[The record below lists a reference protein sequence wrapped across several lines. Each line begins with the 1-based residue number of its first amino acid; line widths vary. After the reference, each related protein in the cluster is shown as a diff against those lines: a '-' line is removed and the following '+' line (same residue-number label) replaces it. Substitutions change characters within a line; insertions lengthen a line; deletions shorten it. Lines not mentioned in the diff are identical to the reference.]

1 MNWKKKPIAKIR
13 LTLLA
18 NKAAPSPLLGQA
30 LGQYGINIMEFCKN
44 FNNKTKNIKEHVYV
58 PTLIYLYNRENYQ
71 VLIKTP
77 TTSFLIK
84 QITKINKASSMA
96 KKKPQSI
103 LFLKEIYHLAIF
115 KKCDK
120 VLNSFDLKSLCKT
133 IIGTAKSMGIL
144 IQK

>member
-1 MNWKKKPIAKIR
+1 
-13 LTLLA
+13 
-18 NKAAPSPLLGQA
+18 
-30 LGQYGINIMEFCKN
+30 MEFCKN
-44 FNNKTKNIKEHVYV
+44 FNNKTKNIKEQIYI

-77 TTSFLIK
+77 STSFLIK